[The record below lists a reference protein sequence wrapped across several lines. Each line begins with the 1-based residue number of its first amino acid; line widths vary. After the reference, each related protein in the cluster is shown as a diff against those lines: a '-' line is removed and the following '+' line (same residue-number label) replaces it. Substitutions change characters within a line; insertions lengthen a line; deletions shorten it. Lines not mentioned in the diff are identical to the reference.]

1 MDAFH
6 TLANTFVEGLEIGF
20 QILSAI
26 TILLGFASGLRVAP
40 RGIRVLQLEFARYLL
55 LALEFL
61 LAADILATLRAPDW
75 PEIARLAAVAGIRT
89 GLDWYLSRSLQAE
102 ETPRRSET

>member
-1 MDAFH
+1 MDLLH
-6 TLANTFVEGLEIGF
+6 TAANGLTEVLEIGF
-20 QILSAI
+20 QALSALS
-26 TILLGFASGLRVAP
+26 ILLGFISSLRVLP
-40 RGIRVLQLEFARYLL
+40 RGLRVLQLEFARSLL

-89 GLDWYLSRSLQAE
+89 GLDWYLSRGLQAE
-102 ETPRRSET
+102 EIARRIEA